1 MSDADG
7 SSPLTRGTRLCR
19 PRTHSR
25 VRLIPAH
32 AGNTAVAR
40 ALSKSRSAHPRS
52 RGEHLGGADF
62 SPNAGGSSPLT
73 RGTRPCHPRT
83 AAGWRLI
90 PAHAGNTA
98 RSKDSIRGYTAHP
111 RSRGEHLPL
120 VSVVLENFG
129 SSPLTRGTHLLTW
142 GFTPYISKI
151 ESLWSQ
157 SLPPEYTISSHY

>member
-1 MSDADG
+1 MRTAHPRSRGEHGYVAPVLIAAFG
-7 SSPLTRGTRLCR
+7 SSPLTRGTRGIARRGVSLF
-19 PRTHSR
+19 
-25 VRLIPAH
+25 RLIPAH
-32 AGNTAVAR
+32 AGNTKVAGV
-40 ALSKSRSAHPRS
+40 LSCSISAHPRS

-129 SSPLTRGTHLLTW
+129 SSPLTRGTR
-142 GFTPYISKI
+142 G
-151 ESLWSQ
+151 
-157 SLPPEYTISSHY
+157 